1 MLVEERCEE
10 TARSISFVF
19 RQIVESRRLL
29 LAQSAARPIAG
40 SLRQSAKWLRFC
52 VLLFFGSLVL
62 TLWAGAVQFE
72 SKNVLVLYSH
82 EREMATYALLDKG
95 LRSELESASRTP
107 VTLYTEYLDL
117 MRFPDENQ
125 KKTLVKYLRIK
136 YSSRKIDLIFVVSP
150 LALNFVIENANALF
164 PATPVVF
171 ASVNIRTLQQLTLR
185 PNITGVAVKRDVRD
199 TLDDALRLQPDTT
212 NVIVPSGTSQLER
225 SWTEG
230 LRNSLR
236 PYEDRLTITY
246 LSDLPMDSLLQ
257 RLKNLP
263 PHTIVLFSALF
274 FHDAA
279 GQYFLPDDALDLI
292 CRSSNSPVY
301 STDRSFMGTG
311 IVGGHLYDLS
321 KVGAAAGKMGH
332 RILAGEDLAHIP
344 VQTLDPNYDMF
355 DARQLKRW
363 GISQARLP
371 PGSIVQF
378 SEPSFW
384 ALYERYVLACV
395 AVFLVQSFLVI
406 ALIRQARRLKQSE
419 SRLQDLS
426 RHLITA
432 QEEERKRIARDLHDD
447 FSQRLALLRIEIGL
461 AAEEQQGQTSI
472 DRARLSNLCS
482 TVDDLTEDIRL
493 LSHSLHSSKLQYLGL
508 KAALKDLCGQIAK
521 GHPMSVEFQGDDLGQ
536 TVPAEVA
543 LCLYRVAQEAL
554 NNAVKYSG
562 ASRVVV
568 ALSNGGSRVGMR
580 ITDSGKGFDPSRASG
595 GLGLASMYERLRLVN
610 GELRVSSKPGRGTEL
625 IAQVILTQSNQPSKA
640 N

>member
-1 MLVEERCEE
+1 MLVEERCGE
-10 TARSISFVF
+10 TARSISFVL

-52 VLLFFGSLVL
+52 VLLCFGFLCL
-62 TLWAGAVQFE
+62 TPWAGAVQSE

-246 LSDLPMDSLLQ
+246 LSDLAMDSLLQ

-321 KVGAAAGKMGH
+321 KVGAAAGKMGQ

-344 VQTLDPNYDMF
+344 VQTLDPSYDMF

>member
-1 MLVEERCEE
+1 MLVEERCGE
-10 TARSISFVF
+10 TARSISFVL

-263 PHTIVLFSALF
+263 PHAIVLFSALF

-332 RILAGEDLAHIP
+332 RILAGEDLSHIP

-384 ALYERYVLACV
+384 ALYQRYVLACA
-395 AVFLVQSFLVI
+395 AVFLVQSLLVL